1 MNKYAFIP
9 VTLLITSI
17 IVFTSLKEKPSYI
30 SIARTVEQ
38 SRFTADYIEEP
49 QSIQDFANINIPE
62 MIPIADIS
70 NAMPQTVTLEEPAKT
85 EKSEASDRPAKAEK
99 AKKKQVKTNV
109 AIEAP
114 GTLVSEEIDNAA
126 AQEISTPDTSQAKTP
141 EVISQEPVKEKKKK
155 KKFLIF
161 KNKDQ

>member
-49 QSIQDFANINIPE
+49 QATQDFANINIPE
-62 MIPIADIS
+62 VMPIANIS
-70 NAMPQTVTLEEPAKT
+70 HAIPQTVTSEEPAKT
-85 EKSEASDRPAKAEK
+85 EKSETSDRPAKAEK

-109 AIEAP
+109 AMEAP
-114 GTLVSEEIDNAA
+114 SVPVSEEMDNAPL
-126 AQEISTPDTSQAKTP
+126 EISTPDTSQAKTP
-141 EVISQEPVKEKKKK
+141 EVSQEPVKEKKKR

-161 KNKDQ
+161 KNKD